1 MNGEEKSDSQ
11 PILVAKV
18 LDEYTLVINR
28 GSNDGVKK
36 GQRFL
41 IYDVSDEEIKDP
53 ATGESLG
60 HLEIVKGI
68 GKVTHVQDRLS
79 TLVSVE
85 EAAGER
91 RIIKRRTPA
100 FSFLGASEEEIIT
113 PATGFLPFSEA
124 KPGNRAR
131 PI

>member
-1 MNGEEKSDSQ
+1 MSNGEKSDSKS
-11 PILVAKV
+11 ILVAKV
-18 LDEYTLVINR
+18 IDHYTLVINC
-28 GSNDGVKK
+28 GSNDGVKE

-41 IYDVSDEEIKDP
+41 IYDVSQEEIKDP

-60 HLEIVKGI
+60 HLESVKGI
-68 GKVTHVQDRLS
+68 GKVTHLQDRLS

-85 EAAGER
+85 EAEGER

-100 FSFLGASEEEIIT
+100 YLMLGASEEEIIT
-113 PATGFLPFSEA
+113 PAKGFLPFSDA
-124 KPGNRAR
+124 KPGDRAR